1 MADVMIEP
9 GRVGTAR
16 VTIHLL
22 DDDLETLA
30 ARDVT
35 LTLTAPTGAGKPIT
49 RPALQDPNGEWHIDE
64 IKLSEPGNWM
74 VTVDAL
80 LSSNR
85 RLILTAPIVIDA
97 K

>member
-1 MADVMIEP
+1 MIEP
-9 GRVGTAR
+9 GCVGTAR

-22 DDDLETLA
+22 DDNLATLA

-35 LTLTAPTGAGKPIT
+35 LTLTAPTGAGRPIT
-49 RPALQDPNGEWHIDE
+49 RPALQDPNGEWHVDG
-64 IKLSEPGNWM
+64 IKFSEPGNWT

-80 LSSNR
+80 LNSNR
-85 RLILTAPIVIDA
+85 RLMLTAPIVIDA